1 MVKRRARL
9 EDNDPLSSTD
19 RVLAG
24 FEQMSK
30 SASQQSNQSTSQE
43 ADVLA
48 GQEEI
53 AKHELGIAPDSVS
66 SESETTSQ
74 QSDKS
79 TIQQVD
85 NLTSQQP
92 IAEKLVATD
101 ITINEKTTSQQVDKS
116 TIQQDNKIT
125 SQQPTMEQSAQV
137 TINEK
142 ITSQQANNLTSQQDS
157 NITSQQLDNIEKPK
171 LRQSTFQISETVLL
185 QLDQMHLTLQL
196 ELGKAIAPYKEVIVE
211 EALVRLLEQ
220 FVDDR
225 PGLIEVLVS
234 RRKSRDKS

>member
-24 FEQMSK
+24 FEQISK

-43 ADVLA
+43 ADALE

-53 AKHELGIAPDSVS
+53 AKHEIRIAPDLVS
-66 SESETTSQ
+66 SEPEITSQ
-74 QSDKS
+74 QSDKL
-79 TIQQVD
+79 TIQPVD

-101 ITINEKTTSQQVDKS
+101 ITINRETASQQSDKS
-116 TIQQDNKIT
+116 AIQQ
-125 SQQPTMEQSAQV
+125 V
-137 TINEK
+137 
-142 ITSQQANNLTSQQDS
+142 
-157 NITSQQLDNIEKPK
+157 DNIEKPK
-171 LRQSTFQISETVLL
+171 LRKSTFQISETVLL
-185 QLDQMHLTLQL
+185 QLDQVHLTLQL

-225 PGLIEVLVS
+225 SGLIEVLVS
-234 RRKSRDKS
+234 RQKSRDKP

>member
-53 AKHELGIAPDSVS
+53 AKHELGIAPDLVS

-79 TIQQVD
+79 TSQQVD
-85 NLTSQQP
+85 NLASQQP

-137 TINEK
+137 TINENNEK
-142 ITSQQANNLTSQQDS
+142 ITSQQSDKSTSQQV
-157 NITSQQLDNIEKPK
+157 DNIEKPK

>member
-1 MVKRRARL
+1 MVKKRARL

-19 RVLAG
+19 KVLAG

-48 GQEEI
+48 GQQAI
-53 AKHELGIAPDSVS
+53 TADLASP
-66 SESETTSQ
+66 ESETASQQSDKLTIQQVDNLASQQPIAEKLVATGITINGESTSQ

-85 NLTSQQP
+85 S
-92 IAEKLVATD
+92 
-101 ITINEKTTSQQVDKS
+101 
-116 TIQQDNKIT
+116 
-125 SQQPTMEQSAQV
+125 
-137 TINEK
+137 
-142 ITSQQANNLTSQQDS
+142 
-157 NITSQQLDNIEKPK
+157 IEKPK

-220 FVDDR
+220 FVTDR
-225 PGLIEVLVS
+225 SGLIEVLVS
-234 RRKSRDKS
+234 KRKSRDKP

>member
-1 MVKRRARL
+1 MVKKRARL

-19 RVLAG
+19 KVLAG

-48 GQEEI
+48 GQQAI
-53 AKHELGIAPDSVS
+53 TADLASP
-66 SESETTSQ
+66 ESETASQQSDKLTIQQVDNLASQQPIAEKLGATGITINGESTSQ

-85 NLTSQQP
+85 S
-92 IAEKLVATD
+92 
-101 ITINEKTTSQQVDKS
+101 
-116 TIQQDNKIT
+116 
-125 SQQPTMEQSAQV
+125 
-137 TINEK
+137 
-142 ITSQQANNLTSQQDS
+142 
-157 NITSQQLDNIEKPK
+157 IEKPK

-220 FVDDR
+220 FVTDR
-225 PGLIEVLVS
+225 SGLIEVLVS
-234 RRKSRDKS
+234 KRKSRDKP

>member
-53 AKHELGIAPDSVS
+53 TKHELGIAPDLVS

-74 QSDKS
+74 QSDKL

-101 ITINEKTTSQQVDKS
+101 ITINEKTTSQQVDKL
-116 TIQQDNKIT
+116 TIQQDNNIT

-142 ITSQQANNLTSQQDS
+142 ITSQQSDKSTSQ
-157 NITSQQLDNIEKPK
+157 IVDNIEKPK

-185 QLDQMHLTLQL
+185 QLEQMHLTLQL

-234 RRKSRDKS
+234 KRKSRDKS

>member
-24 FEQMSK
+24 FEQISK

-43 ADVLA
+43 ADALE

-53 AKHELGIAPDSVS
+53 AKHEIRIAPDLVS
-66 SESETTSQ
+66 SEPEITSQ
-74 QSDKS
+74 QSDKL
-79 TIQQVD
+79 TIQPVD

-101 ITINEKTTSQQVDKS
+101 ITINEKIISQQPDKS
-116 TIQQDNKIT
+116 TIQQENNTT
-125 SQQPTMEQSAQV
+125 SQQPTMEQV
-137 TINEK
+137 TINRE
-142 ITSQQANNLTSQQDS
+142 ITSQQSDKSAIQQV
-157 NITSQQLDNIEKPK
+157 DNIEKPK
-171 LRQSTFQISETVLL
+171 LRKSTFQISETVLL
-185 QLDQMHLTLQL
+185 QLDQVHLTLQL

-225 PGLIEVLVS
+225 SGLIEVLVS
-234 RRKSRDKS
+234 RQKSRDKP

>member
-1 MVKRRARL
+1 
-9 EDNDPLSSTD
+9 
-19 RVLAG
+19 
-24 FEQMSK
+24 
-30 SASQQSNQSTSQE
+30 
-43 ADVLA
+43 
-48 GQEEI
+48 
-53 AKHELGIAPDSVS
+53 
-66 SESETTSQ
+66 
-74 QSDKS
+74 
-79 TIQQVD
+79 
-85 NLTSQQP
+85 
-92 IAEKLVATD
+92 
-101 ITINEKTTSQQVDKS
+101 
-116 TIQQDNKIT
+116 
-125 SQQPTMEQSAQV
+125 MEQSAQV

>member
-24 FEQMSK
+24 FEQISK

-43 ADVLA
+43 ADVLE

-53 AKHELGIAPDSVS
+53 AKHELGIAPDFVS
-66 SESETTSQ
+66 SEPEITSRQ
-74 QSDKS
+74 PTKL

-85 NLTSQQP
+85 NLASQQP

-101 ITINEKTTSQQVDKS
+101 ITINEKIISQQPDKS
-116 TIQQDNKIT
+116 TIQQENNIT
-125 SQQPTMEQSAQV
+125 SQQPTMEQV
-137 TINEK
+137 TINRE
-142 ITSQQANNLTSQQDS
+142 ITSQQSDKSAIQQF
-157 NITSQQLDNIEKPK
+157 DNIEKPK
-171 LRQSTFQISETVLL
+171 LRKSTFQISETVLL
-185 QLDQMHLTLQL
+185 RLDQVHLTLQL

-225 PGLIEVLVS
+225 SGLIEVLVS
-234 RRKSRDKS
+234 RQKSRDKP

>member
-48 GQEEI
+48 GQPNT
-53 AKHELGIAPDSVS
+53 PDLAS
-66 SESETTSQ
+66 SEPETASQ
-74 QSDKS
+74 QSDKL

-85 NLTSQQP
+85 NITSQQP
-92 IAEKLVATD
+92 IAENLEKLVATD
-101 ITINEKTTSQQVDKS
+101 ITINERITSQQPDKS
-116 TIQQDNKIT
+116 TSQQYSNLT
-125 SQQPTMEQSAQV
+125 SQQPTMERSSEATVNQETA
-137 TINEK
+137 
-142 ITSQQANNLTSQQDS
+142 SQQSDKSAIQQV
-157 NITSQQLDNIEKPK
+157 DNIEKPK
-171 LRQSTFQISETVLL
+171 LRKSTFQISETVLL
-185 QLDQMHLTLQL
+185 QLDQVHLTLQL

-220 FVDDR
+220 FADDR
-225 PGLIEVLVS
+225 LGLIEVLVS
-234 RRKSRDKS
+234 RQKSRDKP

>member
-24 FEQMSK
+24 FEQISK
-30 SASQQSNQSTSQE
+30 SASQQSNQLTSQE
-43 ADVLA
+43 ADVLE

-53 AKHELGIAPDSVS
+53 AKHELGIAPDLVS
-66 SESETTSQ
+66 SEPEITRQ
-74 QSDKS
+74 QPNKL
-79 TIQQVD
+79 TIQPVD
-85 NLTSQQP
+85 NSTSQQP

-101 ITINEKTTSQQVDKS
+101 DITINKEITSQQLDKS
-116 TIQQDNKIT
+116 TSQQNSNIT

-137 TINEK
+137 TINRE
-142 ITSQQANNLTSQQDS
+142 ITSQQSDKSTSQQF
-157 NITSQQLDNIEKPK
+157 DNIEKPK
-171 LRQSTFQISETVLL
+171 LRKSTFQISETVLL
-185 QLDQMHLTLQL
+185 RLDQVHLTLQL

-220 FVDDR
+220 FGDDR
-225 PGLIEVLVS
+225 LGLIEVLVS
-234 RRKSRDKS
+234 RQKSRDKP

>member
-30 SASQQSNQSTSQE
+30 STSQQSNQSTSQE
-43 ADVLA
+43 ADALE

-53 AKHELGIAPDSVS
+53 AKHEIRIAPDLVS
-66 SESETTSQ
+66 SEPEITSQ
-74 QSDKS
+74 QSDKL
-79 TIQQVD
+79 TIQPVD

-101 ITINEKTTSQQVDKS
+101 ITINEKIISQQPDKS
-116 TIQQDNKIT
+116 TIQQENNTT
-125 SQQPTMEQSAQV
+125 SQQPTMEQV
-137 TINEK
+137 TINRE
-142 ITSQQANNLTSQQDS
+142 ITSQQSDKSAIQQV
-157 NITSQQLDNIEKPK
+157 DNIEKPK
-171 LRQSTFQISETVLL
+171 LRKSTFQISETVLL
-185 QLDQMHLTLQL
+185 QLEQMHLTLQL

-234 RRKSRDKS
+234 KRKSRDKS